1 MVWHRHR
8 WCCIWRPL
16 GIRLG
21 EDEGRRGLLWL
32 AMVRPF
38 GSLGQYRQLTAFR
51 IFIIEGLAT
60 IIAAVFAKF
69 LVVDWPAKA
78 KFLTEEERAL
88 LFRRLDKD
96 GGFAKMGRLDLK
108 AVKRT
113 FSDWKIWIG

>member
-1 MVWHRHR
+1 
-8 WCCIWRPL
+8 
-16 GIRLG
+16 
-21 EDEGRRGLLWL
+21 
-32 AMVRPF
+32 MVRTF
-38 GSLGQYRQLTAFR
+38 AGDWDKHWQLTAFR

-78 KFLTEEERAL
+78 KFLTEDERAL
-88 LFRRLDKD
+88 LFRRLDRD

-113 FSDWKIWIG
+113 FSDWKIWVGYAHSMIPRDG